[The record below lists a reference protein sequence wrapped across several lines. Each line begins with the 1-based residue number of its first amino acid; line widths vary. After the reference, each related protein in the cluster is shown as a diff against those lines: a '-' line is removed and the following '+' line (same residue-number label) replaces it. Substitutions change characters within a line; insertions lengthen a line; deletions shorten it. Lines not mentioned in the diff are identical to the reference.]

1 MCVFPCVCGGTFVL
15 KCAHRANLSK
25 NCVSNLSGRPLF
37 NAWHVKKM
45 KRSEHVYPQQL
56 NLICYA
62 LKRGR
67 PKELLKY
74 LGARGK
80 RVQ

>member
-1 MCVFPCVCGGTFVL
+1 MCVFPCVCGCTFVL

-56 NLICYA
+56 NLTCCA
-62 LKRGR
+62 LKRGWS
-67 PKELLKY
+67 KGLLKY
-74 LGARGK
+74 LRTRGHK
-80 RVQ
+80 